1 MLDKIFNERKIHA
14 NKYYLNEGK
23 YFLCNKNSVF
33 RRWKKSLSCQFFC
46 CLTGGRG
53 LGIRG
58 AGLLPMR
65 RGVGL
70 ETVDCCWLV
79 EGS

>member
-14 NKYYLNEGK
+14 NKVGK
-23 YFLCNKNSVF
+23 YFLCNKNSFF
-33 RRWKKSLSCQFFC
+33 RRWKNSLSCQFVC

-53 LGIRG
+53 LGVGG

-65 RGVGL
+65 RGVG
-70 ETVDCCWLV
+70 
-79 EGS
+79 